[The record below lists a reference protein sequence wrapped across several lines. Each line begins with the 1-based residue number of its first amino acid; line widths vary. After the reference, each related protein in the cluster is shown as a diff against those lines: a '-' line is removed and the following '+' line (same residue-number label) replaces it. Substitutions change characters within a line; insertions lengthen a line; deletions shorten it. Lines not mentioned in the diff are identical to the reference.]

1 MDNKHEQN
9 NSVREDLRKATVTYK
24 YLGILVVGKL
34 VDSKIVGKLVDSE
47 TELSTR
53 NGNVRVF
60 IDRD

>member
-1 MDNKHEQN
+1 MDNKHAPN
-9 NSVREDLRKATVTYK
+9 NSVREDLRETTVTYK

-34 VDSKIVGKLVDSE
+34 VDSEIVGKRVDSE
-47 TELSTR
+47 TDLSTR

>member
-9 NSVREDLRKATVTYK
+9 NSVREDLREATVTYK
-24 YLGILVVGKL
+24 YLGILVEGKL

-53 NGNVRVF
+53 NGNVTVF
-60 IDRD
+60 TDRN